1 MTRKTSPIAGVKLC
15 DRVRPQAAAP
25 LAQELEETMPL
36 KVVLAVSVDSW
47 MLATHRAEWRSAG
60 FIVLPVTTIREAVEH
75 FRTGDFD
82 LVLLGIALSVETKER
97 LSFLI
102 RSSGSRT
109 PIVSIA
115 DSSENCDQFANAT
128 ITNDACTLL
137 QAMGELLAAES
148 NPHLAQIPMLGAA

>member
-1 MTRKTSPIAGVKLC
+1 MNRKTSFIAGVKLC

-25 LAQELEETMPL
+25 FTQDLEEAMSL
-36 KVVLAVSVDSW
+36 KVVLAVGVDSW
-47 MLATHRAEWRSAG
+47 MLATHRAEWKSAG
-60 FIVLPVTTIREAVEH
+60 FIVLPVTTVREAFEH

-82 LVLLGIALSVETKER
+82 IVLLGSALSVETKER

-115 DSSENCDQFANAT
+115 DSSGKCDLFANAT
-128 ITNDACTLL
+128 ISNDGGTLL

-148 NPHLAQIPMLGAA
+148 NLHSAQMPMLGAA